1 MAIPYRLDDGKY
13 VLARNLQEIPSQG
26 PRPAR
31 EELPPTERFE
41 CWTGSGWSYDQDQCR
56 RFLSQQ
62 EALDFLA
69 LGVIDLPQ

>member
-13 VLARNLQEIPSQG
+13 VLARNFKETPLQGAGST
-26 PRPAR
+26 R
-31 EELPPTERFE
+31 EELRPAESFE

-69 LGVIDLPQ
+69 LGVIDPPQ

>member
-13 VLARNLQEIPSQG
+13 VLARNFKEIPAETIRST
-26 PRPAR
+26 R
-31 EELPPTERFE
+31 EQLAPTESFE

-69 LGVIDLPQ
+69 LGVIDPPQ